1 VTIKFALRRLTAE
14 GFRGIGEQL
23 DLAVDPRAT
32 FLLAPNGGGKTSI
45 LGSIEWALFGEL
57 HDQLRE
63 NPTNDELV
71 NIHHHPREARVT
83 LELVSDDTLVVE
95 RTKQIGKRAT
105 ALSVTF
111 SDVRRFQ
118 DNDAEQFLFQHLGL
132 TFEDFYRAVHLHQ
145 ESIRGL
151 LVDEPR
157 VRNESLDRLFGV
169 DKLRDILRVMSPKA
183 VRDEIKVI
191 EAAKD
196 RATAKLQG
204 SIDAVTDRYRRA
216 RTDAQRDGLHEDE
229 LNLAAG
235 SGVLDEIAARLA
247 EAATLVG
254 HTERVTL
261 ETPGSWSDLD
271 RLARRARELVKSI
284 RQRGIELQLSTGP
297 ASEMAAAVQARTTL
311 ETGAQALATARE
323 ALDEQHRAHGMVEQI
338 EQRLTEARQ
347 AFKDF
352 DAQSQR
358 LGAHQRVVAETL
370 RFLRTAP
377 ESKTCPVCGQPI
389 ESHDLIVRLQE
400 GLEEEVRRQI
410 DALHDEQERVRTQTR
425 LLEAVLADVQ
435 RAQTTVERAQL
446 QLDEARSAALQ
457 AIGREVASDK
467 IGAVLVIRIRGLET
481 AAAKTAE
488 ARGQAEAV
496 LSRVETDIDRVRVLY
511 RCLQAEDERNRA
523 MERLGSLDSDQSQA
537 DAQMAALQDL
547 EEWIETIARAVQA
560 VAGERARVAL
570 DGAHDRI
577 SAYYG
582 DLCNHPYFDRLRISV
597 EEQRVMG
604 TDRNNYVIR
613 AYASS
618 DGQTTLASSRLS
630 TAQMNCA
637 ALSVYLALASGLEH
651 NLGFVL
657 LDDPS
662 QSLDVE
668 HKRALARLLS
678 QTSGD
683 LQLLIATQD
692 EEFGEM
698 LCRQWPG
705 DAATAYNLAWS
716 ARSGT
721 TAIRNG

>member
-1 VTIKFALRRLTAE
+1 MVKFTLRRLSAE
-14 GFRGIGEQL
+14 GFRGIGAPL
-23 DLAVDPRAT
+23 DLPFDPRVT
-32 FLLAPNGGGKTSI
+32 LLLAPNGSGKTSV

-57 HDQLRE
+57 HDQPRE
-63 NPTNDELV
+63 NATNDELI
-71 NIHHHPREARVT
+71 NLHHHPREARVT
-83 LELVSDDTLVVE
+83 LELVSGDDTLVVE
-95 RTKQIGKRAT
+95 RAKQMGKRAS

-111 SDVRRFQ
+111 SGVRRFQ
-118 DNDAEQFLFQHLGL
+118 DSDAEQFLFQHLGL
-132 TFEDFYRAVHLHQ
+132 TFEDFYRAVYLHQ

-151 LVDEPR
+151 LIDEPR

-183 VRDEIKVI
+183 VRDGIKEIQ
-191 EAAKD
+191 AAKD

-204 SIDAVTDRYRRA
+204 SIDAVTDRYNRA
-216 RTDAQRDGLHEDE
+216 RADAQKDGLHEDE

-235 SGVLDEIAARLA
+235 SRMLDEIAAGLA
-247 EAATLVG
+247 EAAGFVG
-254 HTERVTL
+254 YTESLAL
-261 ETPGSWSDLD
+261 EPPGNWSDLD
-271 RLARRARELVKSI
+271 RLGRRARDLVKSI
-284 RQRGIELQLSTGP
+284 RQRGIALQLSMGP
-297 ASEMAAAVQARTTL
+297 ASEATAAVQARTAL
-311 ETGAQALATARE
+311 EAGAHALATARA
-323 ALDEQHRAHGMVEQI
+323 ALDGQLRAHGTQEQI
-338 EQRLTEARQ
+338 EQHLAKARQ
-347 AFKDF
+347 ALTDV
-352 DAQSQR
+352 DAQSHR
-358 LGAHQRVVAETL
+358 LGAHQRVVAEALCVL
-370 RFLRTAP
+370 RAEPDATA
-377 ESKTCPVCGQPI
+377 CPVCGQPI
-389 ESHDLIVRLQE
+389 EGRDLIVRLQE
-400 GLEEEVRRQI
+400 GLEEDVRRQI
-410 DALHDEQERVRTQTR
+410 DALHDQQERVRAETR
-425 LLEAVLADVQ
+425 SLEAALADVQ
-435 RAQTTVERAQL
+435 RAQTTVDRAQVH
-446 QLDEARSAALQ
+446 LDEARSGALQ
-457 AIGREVASDK
+457 AIGRHVDPDEIEA
-467 IGAVLVIRIRGLET
+467 ALAARIRDLET

-511 RCLQAEDERNRA
+511 RCLQAKDERDQA
-523 MERLGSLDSDQSQA
+523 MERLGSMESDESQA
-537 DAQMAALQDL
+537 DAQLKGLQDL
-547 EEWIETIARAVQA
+547 EEAVETIASAVQA

-678 QTSGD
+678 QSGAD
-683 LQLLIATQD
+683 VQLLVATQD

-698 LCRQWPG
+698 LRRQWPR
-705 DAATAYNLAWS
+705 DLATAYNLAWS

-721 TAIRNG
+721 MATLNG

>member
-1 VTIKFALRRLTAE
+1 MTKFALRRLSAE
-14 GFRGIGEQL
+14 GFRGIGEPL
-23 DLAVDPRAT
+23 DLAVDPRVT
-32 FLLAPNGGGKTSI
+32 LLLAPNGSGKTSV

-57 HDQLRE
+57 HDQPRE

-71 NIHHHPREARVT
+71 NVHHHPREARVT
-83 LELVSDDTLVVE
+83 LELVSGDDTLVVE
-95 RTKQIGKRAT
+95 RTKQMGKRAS

-118 DNDAEQFLFQHLGL
+118 DREAEQFLFQHLGL
-132 TFEDFYRAVHLHQ
+132 TFEDFYRAVYLHQ

-169 DKLRDILRVMSPKA
+169 DTLRDILRVMSPKA
-183 VRDEIKVI
+183 VRDEIKAI

-204 SIDAVTDRYRRA
+204 SIDAVTDRCNRA
-216 RTDAQRDGLHEDE
+216 LTEAQRDGLHEDE

-235 SGVLDEIAARLA
+235 SGMLDDI
-247 EAATLVG
+247 AATLADAAALVG
-254 HTERVTL
+254 YTESVAL

-271 RLARRARELVKSI
+271 RLARRARELVKSV
-284 RQRGIELQLSTGP
+284 RQRGIDLQLSTGP
-297 ASEMAAAVQARTTL
+297 AVEASAAVQARAAL
-311 ETGAQALATARE
+311 DNGAHALATARE
-323 ALDEQHRAHGMVEQI
+323 ALDEQVRAHGTEEQI
-338 EQRLTEARQ
+338 VRRLAEARQ
-347 AFKDF
+347 AFTDLEE
-352 DAQSQR
+352 QSQR

-370 RFLRTAP
+370 RFLRTATDAN
-377 ESKTCPVCGQPI
+377 TCPVCGQPI

-400 GLEEEVRRQI
+400 GLEEEDRRQI

-425 LLEAVLADVQ
+425 LLETAAADLQ
-435 RAQTTVERAQL
+435 RAQTTVERTQA
-446 QLDEARSAALQ
+446 QLDEARSAALR
-457 AIGREVASDK
+457 ALGREVQPDEIDTALVTK
-467 IGAVLVIRIRGLET
+467 IGELERD
-481 AAAKTAE
+481 AAKTSQ
-488 ARGQAEAV
+488 ARGQAETL
-496 LSRVETDIDRVRVLY
+496 LSRVETDIDRVRVVY
-511 RCLQAEDERNRA
+511 RCLQAEDERNQA
-523 MERLGSLDSDQSQA
+523 MQRMGSLDSDQSQA

-547 EEWIETIARAVQA
+547 EEWIETIAHAVQA

-570 DGAHDRI
+570 DAAHDRI

-582 DLCNHPYFDRLRISV
+582 DLCNHPYFDRLQIAV

-618 DGQTTLASSRLS
+618 DGQATLASSRLS

-662 QSLDVE
+662 QSLDAE

-692 EEFGEM
+692 EEFGDM
-698 LCRQWPG
+698 LRRQWLG

-721 TAIRNG
+721 AAILDG